1 MTFRKRRRSHAHFTA
16 DVRGQDRPRAILHSI
31 GLETVL
37 MNMPGIEFLID
48 RKGRK
53 KAVLIDLK
61 KHKDLWE
68 DLYDAYLAHSRRGE
82 RRESLAAVKRLIAAR
97 TKRKA
102 RG

>member
-1 MTFRKRRRSHAHFTA
+1 
-16 DVRGQDRPRAILHSI
+16 
-31 GLETVL
+31 

-68 DLYDAYLAHSRRGE
+68 DLYDAYVAHRRRNEPRETLAQ
-82 RRESLAAVKRLIAAR
+82 VKRLLERKA
-97 TKRKA
+97 KRKA

>member
-1 MTFRKRRRSHAHFTA
+1 
-16 DVRGQDRPRAILHSI
+16 
-31 GLETVL
+31 

-48 RKGRK
+48 HRGRK

-61 KHKDLWE
+61 KHQVLWE
-68 DLYDAYLAHSRRGE
+68 DLYDAYLAHCRRAE
-82 RRESLAAVKRLIAAR
+82 PRESLSTVKRLIEGK

>member
-1 MTFRKRRRSHAHFTA
+1 
-16 DVRGQDRPRAILHSI
+16 
-31 GLETVL
+31 
-37 MNMPGIEFLID
+37 MNMPGIEFLRD
-48 RKGRK
+48 RKGRR

-61 KHKDLWE
+61 KHKRLWE

-82 RRESLAAVKRLIAAR
+82 PRESLAAVKRLIETR